1 MKSATVHVF
10 IDYYDAVLSAEFSE
24 RGEGKRLVSSV
35 AVFVQCVTFK
45 HYMMASSCPS
55 VVEIESV
62 SAGYR
67 RHSSDNDNVVVCC
80 LRVPNQLLQSWHADH
95 MPTSPSY
102 LELLNDAIRGGTITV
117 DTNSQRLEL
126 QLQRRAGDVASKA
139 AKTKPY
145 RARQSFLAKYTTIDV
160 YCGETVNAAQVM
172 EELDVVSEDI
182 EEWMKRCE
190 GAEEL
195 IARLGTQIEAC
206 ISQPTVNLGLPID
219 QVGERQRRR
228 KMSTIRQSVHKSP
241 LVCGEFWATGAVHHN
256 EI

>member
-1 MKSATVHVF
+1 MKSATVHVS

-24 RGEGKRLVSSV
+24 RGEGKRLVSSA

-45 HYMMASSCPS
+45 HCMMASSCPS
-55 VVEIESV
+55 VVELESV

-160 YCGETVNAAQVM
+160 YCGETVSAAQVM

-182 EEWMKRCE
+182 EEWMKRDVKE
-190 GAEEL
+190 QK
-195 IARLGTQIEAC
+195 R
-206 ISQPTVNLGLPID
+206 
-219 QVGERQRRR
+219 
-228 KMSTIRQSVHKSP
+228 
-241 LVCGEFWATGAVHHN
+241 
-256 EI
+256 